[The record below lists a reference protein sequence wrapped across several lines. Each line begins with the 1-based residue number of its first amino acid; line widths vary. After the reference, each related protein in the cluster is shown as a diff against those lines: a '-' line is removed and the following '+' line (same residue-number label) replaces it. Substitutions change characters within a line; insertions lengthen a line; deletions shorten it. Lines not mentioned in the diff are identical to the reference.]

1 MSYIRLINVTKQFG
15 DVTAVNNLNLEV
27 GKGECFSMLGPSGCG
42 KTTTLRMVAGFE
54 DLTDGEVWV
63 GDKLLSSPKK
73 HHYTPPENR
82 NFGMVFQAFAVW
94 PHMSVYENVTF
105 PLRLRGL
112 PKTEIDQRTKD
123 ALTATN
129 LLKAADGSPADL
141 SGGGKQRVALA
152 RALAINPD
160 VMLLDEP
167 LSSLDPHLREEMRFE
182 IKDLQKKYGFSII
195 YVTHDQAEA
204 MALSDRILVM
214 KLGVVQQIDSPLDV
228 YNNPANKFVFSFIG
242 VSSFTD
248 VVWNDG
254 KAFIK
259 GSEHPLPA
267 GIEIPDRMKDEAV
280 FSLASRP
287 KEIKFT
293 SADDPAGVHGTVLR
307 KAFLGEIVDYL
318 IKIGNQEVRVQI
330 GRRDPGPETGENC
343 YLCFKR
349 PFWYKADE

>member
-1 MSYIRLINVTKQFG
+1 MSYIRLVNVTKRFG
-15 DVTAVNNLNLEV
+15 NVTAVDNLNLEI

-54 DLTDGEVWV
+54 DLSDGEVWV
-63 GDKLLSSPKK
+63 GDRLLSSPKK

-94 PHMSVYENVTF
+94 PHMTVYENVAF
-105 PLRLRGL
+105 PLRLRKL
-112 PKTEIDQRTKD
+112 PAAEIEQRTKD

-129 LLKAADGSPADL
+129 LLKAAQESPASL

-182 IKDLQKKYGFSII
+182 IKDLQRKYGFSII
-195 YVTHDQAEA
+195 YVTHDQSEA

-214 KLGVVQQIDSPLDV
+214 KLGVMQQIDTPLNV
-228 YNNPANKFVFSFIG
+228 YNHPANKFVFSFIG

-248 VVWNDG
+248 VVWQNG
-254 KAFIK
+254 VAFVK
-259 GSEHPLPA
+259 GDNRPLPA
-267 GIEIPDRMKDEAV
+267 GLVVPERMQGEAV
-280 FSLASRP
+280 FNLASRP
-287 KEIKFT
+287 TEIRFT
-293 SADDPAGVHGTVLR
+293 SENDVNAVRGVVMR
-307 KAFLGEIVDYL
+307 KAYLGEIIDYL
-318 IKIGNQEVRVQI
+318 VKIGDQEVRVQI
-330 GRRDPGPETGENC
+330 GRRDPGPETGEVC
-343 YLCFKR
+343 YLHFIR
-349 PFWYKADE
+349 PFWYKVDE